1 MEDETQIQQ
10 IKKWLGTGSI
20 NLFGSPYTGKDTQ
33 GRKLAE
39 MFDTPL
45 IGSGDILRNSKI
57 PQNVRDIMQ
66 AGKLVPSEEFARII
80 LPYLKQQELMNKPLI
95 LSSVG
100 RWAGEEIGVLKA
112 LAQSQHDLKAV
123 VVLNIPEEVV
133 WERWRKVNEL
143 KDRGD
148 RADDSDE
155 QRIMN
160 RISEFQT
167 KTLPVLRYYRQQ
179 GLLLEV
185 DGTKD
190 RETVTHDILTSLAE
204 FSKE

>member
-80 LPYLKQQELMNKPLI
+80 LPYLKQPELMNKPLI